1 MSRMGREPP
10 HDRRPRRGRAGH
22 HDNVARKLRL
32 RCRFETLILQRAIGE
47 LPTNPR
53 RFCVLLITLKQ
64 FMATNIFIFCKAW
77 VFSVRSNYT
86 SFQVREITSRYR
98 I

>member
-47 LPTNPR
+47 SPTNPR
-53 RFCVLLITLKQ
+53 RFCAPKR
-64 FMATNIFIFCKAW
+64 FMATNIFIFCNVR